1 MVFIRK
7 ECTVRRF
14 YEASKFHNSTGQKFV
29 DLKFK
34 LELINETARK
44 EPHRGCIPNIL
55 YLSSWKIK
63 EAKH

>member
-1 MVFIRK
+1 MVFIKK

-34 LELINETARK
+34 LPGTD
-44 EPHRGCIPNIL
+44 
-55 YLSSWKIK
+55 
-63 EAKH
+63 